1 MTHRMPAGV
10 GMPEETDEA
19 LFGGVDY
26 WAIARRRRW
35 WILLPTFLCWAV
47 IWVGGWIWPDRYES
61 EALILVER
69 QKVPEQY
76 VAPNVTVDVQDQVR
90 RMTQQI
96 LSRTRL
102 QATIDRFHLYPRS
115 RGLKGLLESKDP
127 VEQMRK
133 DIQIELVQSDSKT
146 GGRPGELT
154 SFKIHYA
161 AGSPEIAQQVN
172 SELTSLFIDENLKSQ
187 QQLSEGTTAFL
198 NSQLAES
205 RAKLEE
211 QEAKVREF
219 KAQHLG
225 DLPSQMESN
234 VQILSGLQNQLQNA
248 QRAIDGATQQ
258 KLYLDS
264 LQQQYQ
270 SVQASLNTGDSTVA
284 PPDDL
289 DKDLTEM
296 RSSLAEAR
304 SKYTDDYPDIV
315 ALKERIAK
323 AESSKKQIEQDI
335 ASRQK
340 TDKGT
345 DGAEPATLVATE
357 GPQRVAPTSLMQIQ
371 SQLKANELE
380 IKNYEKRRR
389 ELESQIS
396 AYEGRLNLT
405 PETEQELADIS
416 RGYEESKISY
426 NSLLQ
431 KQGQSQL
438 ATSLQQRQQ
447 GEQFSIIDPPSAPD
461 KPSSPNHLLVSL
473 GGLGFGIV
481 VGFGLIAF
489 LELTNVFI
497 WHERDLEGLV
507 QARVLVD
514 VPRLSSRGE
523 DRVRILS
530 QWMEVIAALAIV
542 CLIVAGNL
550 YAFYKG

>member
-1 MTHRMPAGV
+1 
-10 GMPEETDEA
+10 MPEETDEA
-19 LFGGVDY
+19 LLGGVDY
-26 WAIARRRRW
+26 WSIARRRRW
-35 WILLPTFLCWAV
+35 WLLLPTFLCWVVVWA
-47 IWVGGWIWPDRYES
+47 GGWLWPDRYES

-115 RGLKGLLESKDP
+115 RGLRGLLESKDP
-127 VEQMRK
+127 VDQMRK
-133 DIQIELVQSDSKT
+133 DIQIELVQSDGKT
-146 GGRPGELT
+146 GGHSGELT
-154 SFKIHYA
+154 SFKIHYS

-172 SELTSLFIDENLKSQ
+172 SELTSLFIEENLKSQ

-198 NSQLAES
+198 SSQLADS
-205 RAKLEE
+205 RVKLEA

-219 KAQHLG
+219 KAKHLG

-234 VQILSGLQNQLQNA
+234 VQILSGLQSQLQNA

-258 KLYLDS
+258 KLYLES
-264 LQQQYQ
+264 LVQQYQ
-270 SVQASLNTGDSTVA
+270 SVQAALNMGDSTVS
-284 PPDDL
+284 PPEAME
-289 DKDLTEM
+289 KELTEM
-296 RSSLAEAR
+296 RNSLTEAR
-304 SKYTDDYPDIV
+304 SRYTDDYPDIV
-315 ALKERIAK
+315 ALKEKIAQT
-323 AESSKKQIEQDI
+323 ETLKKQIEQEI

-345 DGAEPATLVATE
+345 DSVAPATPVATE
-357 GPQRVAPTSLMQIQ
+357 GAQRGAPTSMMQIQ
-371 SQLKANELE
+371 SQLKANQLE
-380 IKNYEKRRR
+380 IQNHEKYRK
-389 ELESQIS
+389 EVESQIS
-396 AYEGRLNLT
+396 AYEARLNLT

-416 RGYEESKISY
+416 RGYEESKTSY

-447 GEQFSIIDPPSAPD
+447 GEQFSIIDPPNAPD

-489 LELTNVFI
+489 LELTNVFV

-514 VPRLSSRGE
+514 LPRLSSRGE
-523 DRVRILS
+523 DRIRVLG
-530 QWMEVIAALAIV
+530 QWMEVAAAAAIV

>member
-1 MTHRMPAGV
+1 
-10 GMPEETDEA
+10 MPEETDEA

-26 WAIARRRRW
+26 WSIARRRRW
-35 WILLPTFLCWAV
+35 WLLLPTFLCWVVVWA
-47 IWVGGWIWPDRYES
+47 GGWFWPDRYES

-76 VAPNVTVDVQDQVR
+76 VAPNVTVDIQDQVH

-115 RGLKGLLESKDP
+115 RGLRGLLESKDP

-133 DIQIELVQSDSKT
+133 DIQIELVQADGKT
-146 GGRPGELT
+146 GGHSGALT
-154 SFKIHYA
+154 SFKIHYSA
-161 AGSPEIAQQVN
+161 SSREIAQQVN

-205 RAKLEE
+205 RVKLEE

-219 KAQHLG
+219 KAKHLG
-225 DLPSQMESN
+225 NLPSQMEGN
-234 VQILSGLQNQLQNA
+234 VQILSGLQNQLQA
-248 QRAIDGATQQ
+248 SQRAIDGATQQ
-258 KLYLDS
+258 KLYLES
-264 LQQQYQ
+264 LLQQYQ
-270 SVQASLNTGDSTVA
+270 SVQAALNTGDSTVA
-284 PPDDL
+284 PPDAIGKQL
-289 DKDLTEM
+289 SEM

-315 ALKERIAK
+315 ALKEKIAQT
-323 AESSKKQIEQDI
+323 ETLKKNIEQEI
-335 ASRQK
+335 ASNQK
-340 TDKGT
+340 ADKGT
-345 DGAEPATLVATE
+345 DNSTPVAAAGEQHGAT
-357 GPQRVAPTSLMQIQ
+357 TSMMQIQ
-371 SQLKANELE
+371 SQLKANQLE
-380 IKNYEKRRR
+380 IQNYEKYRKAV
-389 ELESQIS
+389 ESQIS
-396 AYEGRLNLT
+396 AYEARLNLT

-416 RGYEESKISY
+416 RGYEESKTSF

-431 KQGQSQL
+431 KEGQSQL
-438 ATSLQQRQQ
+438 ATSLEQRQQ

-481 VGFGLIAF
+481 IGFGLIAF
-489 LELTNVFI
+489 LELTNVFV

-507 QARVLVD
+507 QARVLID
-514 VPRLSSRGE
+514 IPRLSSRGE
-523 DRVRILS
+523 DRIRALGR
-530 QWMEVIAALAIV
+530 WMEVTAAAAIL